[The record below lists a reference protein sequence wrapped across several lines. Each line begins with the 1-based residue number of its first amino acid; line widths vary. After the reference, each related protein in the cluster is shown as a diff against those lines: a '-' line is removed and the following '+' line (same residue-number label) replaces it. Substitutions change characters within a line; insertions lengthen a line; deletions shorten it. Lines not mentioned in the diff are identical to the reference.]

1 MINKIKSQK
10 SYIFTCIIVLFIL
23 ALGSCTANVEDNEF
37 TESSIYTGKID
48 NHSFNSQLEAEI
60 TTPISGED
68 LPVDKNQSDELV
80 WMIAEPY
87 EVVENED
94 STVVDELRK
103 TWEDK
108 LNSILE
114 SEGVNYH
121 IRMEGFAATK
131 ENMFNM
137 KNNDQTVDLI
147 SFSGAFHDSDENAY
161 QLSAKEGILQPLS
174 GLLDSEETTG
184 LRNAISEADIA
195 LATIDG
201 EIFGLSTLLPTLLST
216 SYDPIIFDEM
226 EIAIDEI
233 DPNLLNNHDFLV
245 ELKETYN
252 RVPIIVPYISDGYDL
267 GLYILQPCDAVALGE
282 SGEFENLF
290 RTELY
295 RNRVKEYL
303 SLKEE
308 GLLEIG
314 IPDSNTLVNLT
325 YQESFTTKPYV
336 NQYTFIEDGEL
347 VEKEV
352 VVIPDTS
359 RPILQLYWGDW
370 KTGIASWSEKVKKL
384 KIS

>member
-23 ALGSCTANVEDNEF
+23 ALGSCTANVEDKEF

-233 DPNLLNNHDFLV
+233 DPN
-245 ELKETYN
+245 
-252 RVPIIVPYISDGYDL
+252 
-267 GLYILQPCDAVALGE
+267 
-282 SGEFENLF
+282 
-290 RTELY
+290 
-295 RNRVKEYL
+295 
-303 SLKEE
+303 
-308 GLLEIG
+308 
-314 IPDSNTLVNLT
+314 
-325 YQESFTTKPYV
+325 
-336 NQYTFIEDGEL
+336 
-347 VEKEV
+347 
-352 VVIPDTS
+352 
-359 RPILQLYWGDW
+359 
-370 KTGIASWSEKVKKL
+370 
-384 KIS
+384 